1 MEVREWELVTLE
13 FFKRQRP
20 MTAKNW
26 HEVISWSTA
35 PIKEKQ

>member
-13 FFKRQRP
+13 LFKRKRP

-26 HEVISWSTA
+26 HEVILRSTA
-35 PIKEKQ
+35 SGKAKK